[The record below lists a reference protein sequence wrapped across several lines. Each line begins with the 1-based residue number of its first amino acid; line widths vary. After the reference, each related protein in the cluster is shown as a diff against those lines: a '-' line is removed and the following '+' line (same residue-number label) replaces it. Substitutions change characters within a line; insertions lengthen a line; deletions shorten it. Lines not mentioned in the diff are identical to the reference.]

1 METDHSSIVNQTC
14 LVFSSE
20 LMMEGVKKEKR
31 RTCEAPVGHRL
42 GADSSLSFEFTPT
55 EMFKSCLKGDGRK
68 SILHRNMEP
77 RKGVSS
83 VI

>member
-31 RTCEAPVGHRL
+31 RTCEAQVGH
-42 GADSSLSFEFTPT
+42 
-55 EMFKSCLKGDGRK
+55 
-68 SILHRNMEP
+68 
-77 RKGVSS
+77 
-83 VI
+83 